1 MNFKNIE
8 KVLFVSELLVI
19 FCSFLL
25 IIILFSFSM
34 TSIDSSDCV
43 SSPTD
48 EVLVVPP
55 EVLARQKFGS
65 PFRAPVVKRRRTEE
79 SSESTSP
86 KQCCFNPELAFRAIA
101 LKPELGT
108 KLSEGTISDTL
119 PLELKR
125 MAGILYNHKLPY
137 MIDKASD
144 AVNCVSID
152 FAKFQEKYVVRMD
165 KSALRLCEQKFHSIS
180 DAQLVLCQ
188 MIRSYVPNMSA
199 ILYRTRERSF
209 GSTTIFLC
217 SAYRKKMNP
226 KTSDKEEGESQAC
239 SWRATLTWNSA
250 ENVYFFFKYTIF

>member
-25 IIILFSFSM
+25 IIILFSFCM

-55 EVLARQKFGS
+55 EVLAQQKFGS

-119 PLELKR
+119 PLELK
-125 MAGILYNHKLPY
+125 
-137 MIDKASD
+137 
-144 AVNCVSID
+144 
-152 FAKFQEKYVVRMD
+152 
-165 KSALRLCEQKFHSIS
+165 
-180 DAQLVLCQ
+180 
-188 MIRSYVPNMSA
+188 
-199 ILYRTRERSF
+199 
-209 GSTTIFLC
+209 
-217 SAYRKKMNP
+217 
-226 KTSDKEEGESQAC
+226 
-239 SWRATLTWNSA
+239 
-250 ENVYFFFKYTIF
+250 